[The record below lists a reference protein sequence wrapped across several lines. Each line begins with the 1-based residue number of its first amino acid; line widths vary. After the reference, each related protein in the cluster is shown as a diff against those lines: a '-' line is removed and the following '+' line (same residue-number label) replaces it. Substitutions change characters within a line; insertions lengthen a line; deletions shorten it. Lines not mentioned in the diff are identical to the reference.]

1 MSTYVSPFTGNV
13 IQPTDVSYYALL
25 FTTDTQLFWPTVV
38 NPTQVP
44 AARIMDCAAASDGLV
59 IMLPDATQGAVGS
72 DILFRNLGAHDF
84 TIVDAAGSESVS
96 VPVGISKY
104 VYLTSNTTLGGT
116 WANVTFAAGTSYA
129 DAVTLQGAGLTTI
142 DGKLAT
148 TQNIINVTSS
158 PFYANDTARA
168 ATYSWNGGAGT
179 FNLPNVS
186 TLSSGWYVGFRN
198 NGTGSLSIVPTTP
211 ALINGVS
218 TIVANPG
225 DSGFI
230 FYDVS
235 TGNFITVGLV
245 APNNVTFT
253 SATYDVDTIVGS
265 TFSLVAYAP
274 IIQTYIAQTGT
285 RTTSLLVTLPATT
298 QIYILAN
305 NTNHANYNIQFV
317 VSGSSQSPLVVTT
330 GTIVTVLSDGNNLYP
345 LVQNSATTFLAVN
358 GVAAAPSFSF
368 IGDTTSG
375 MYLQNSG
382 VLGLSANS
390 VEMLNID
397 NSNILDPNV
406 TVTGRLTAGL
416 ITGGSF

>member
-1 MSTYVSPFTGNV
+1 
-13 IQPTDVSYYALL
+13 L
-25 FTTDTQLFWPTVV
+25 
-38 NPTQVP
+38 
-44 AARIMDCAAASDGLV
+44 
-59 IMLPDATQGAVGS
+59 
-72 DILFRNLGAHDF
+72 
-84 TIVDAAGSESVS
+84 
-96 VPVGISKY
+96 
-104 VYLTSNTTLGGT
+104 SN
-116 WANVTFAAGTSYA
+116 
-129 DAVTLQGAGLTTI
+129 
-142 DGKLAT
+142 
-148 TQNIINVTSS
+148 
-158 PFYANDTARA
+158 
-168 ATYSWNGGAGT
+168 
-179 FNLPNVS
+179 
-186 TLSSGWYVGFRN
+186 GWYIGFRN
-198 NGTGSLSIVPTTP
+198 NGTGSLAIVPVSP
-211 ALINGVS
+211 SLINGVS

-235 TGNFITVGLV
+235 TNNFITVGLV

-253 SATYDVDTIVGS
+253 SATYDVDTIVGN

-274 IIQTYIAQTGT
+274 IIQTYIAQTGS

-317 VSGSSQSPLVVTT
+317 VSGSSQAPLVVTT

-345 LVQNSATTFLAVN
+345 LVQSSATTFLAVN

-368 IGDTTSG
+368 IGDSTTG

-390 VEMLNID
+390 IEMINID